1 MADLV
6 SDVLLSFFCCC
17 FYPPGGHHDTRHYR
31 GHPAGRNS
39 VHHHH
44 HGAAGR
50 TVASR
55 SRPPLSLQVHPR
67 ACLYILPIRFFA
79 FPSRWKPIDGRPPAS
94 YLTGTKLACMQTVE
108 LKVRMCCDGCERAVM
123 QSLVNL
129 RGVDSVEVDAGT
141 GKVRVTG
148 YVERGKV
155 LREVRRRSGKKAE
168 FWPSGGT
175 PLRFASPGGCF
186 GGGGGEPY
194 RDTYSYHR
202 RGYGDGGDRH
212 GRTRRPARGGDAV
225 SNMFNDD
232 DVNACAIM

>member
-17 FYPPGGHHDTRHYR
+17 FYPPGGHHDMRHHH

-39 VHHHH
+39 VHRHH

-55 SRPPLSLQVHPR
+55 SRPTLSL
-67 ACLYILPIRFFA
+67 
-79 FPSRWKPIDGRPPAS
+79 
-94 YLTGTKLACMQTVE
+94 QTVE

-141 GKVRVTG
+141 GRVRVTG

-194 RDTYSYHR
+194 RDSYSYQR